1 MNSETHQWVV
11 IAHSAHHRI
20 QAQWSILLVLDI
32 LETDIESAPLM
43 KPVPNIMRD
52 PVVRAHLI
60 ARLPHSLLFGR
71 RGELAT
77 EQPAALYW
85 NSHQQND
92 GDFQNRHRPE
102 PHFEESFEQ
111 VSWAKWP

>member
-1 MNSETHQWVV
+1 VGRNCS
-11 IAHSAHHRI
+11 HSTHHRF

-32 LETDIESAPLM
+32 LETDIESASLM
-43 KPVPNIMRD
+43 KPVPNIVRD

-77 EQPAALYW
+77 EQPAAFYW
-85 NSHQQND
+85 NSHQQYD
-92 GDFQNRHRPE
+92 GDFQNRHHHQHHRPE

-111 VSWAKWP
+111 VSWAK